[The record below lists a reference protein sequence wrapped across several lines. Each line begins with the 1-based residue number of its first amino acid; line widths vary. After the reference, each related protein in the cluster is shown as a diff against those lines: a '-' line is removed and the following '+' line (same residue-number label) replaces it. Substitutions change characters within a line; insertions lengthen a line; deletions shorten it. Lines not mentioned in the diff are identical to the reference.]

1 MLDRFGRNIEY
12 LRISV
17 TDRCNLRCIYC
28 MPEEGISPISHKQ
41 VLRYEEI
48 VKLVK
53 IATELGIN
61 KIRITGGEPLVRK
74 ELVSF
79 IALLREI
86 DEIEDISLTT
96 NGIFLE
102 RYLNNLISAGLNRIN
117 ISLDSLNPKIY
128 KKITRRDN
136 LDDVIRGLK
145 KAIKSSI
152 RPIKINVVLMKNL
165 NDNLKDFAKLSIK
178 EPVHIRFIEYM
189 PVMGIEKIRGLT
201 EEEMLDEL
209 NKYGELEKTKNPF
222 GHGPAIYYKYKNA
235 KGTIGLICSNSHNF
249 CDKCNRLRLTS
260 DGKLKPCLFGKEEVD
275 VRSLLRTNASNNA
288 LKEAFKNAIYL
299 KPKGRSKNKRIHHM
313 YQIGG

>member
-28 MPEEGISPISHKQ
+28 MPEKGISSISHEE

-48 VKLVK
+48 IKLVK

-74 ELVSF
+74 DLVSF

-86 DEIEDISLTT
+86 DEIKDISLTT

-102 RYLNNLISAGLNRIN
+102 RYLDNLISAGLNRIN

-128 KKITRRDN
+128 KKITRRGN
-136 LDDVIRGLK
+136 LDDVMKGLK

-152 RPIKINVVLMKNL
+152 RPIKINVVVMKNL
-165 NDNLKDFAKLSIK
+165 NDNLKDLAKLSMK
-178 EPVHIRFIEYM
+178 ETVHVRFIEYM
-189 PVMGIEKIRGLT
+189 PIMGIEKIRGLT
-201 EEEMLDEL
+201 EEEMLNEL
-209 NKYGELEKTKNPF
+209 SKYGELIKTKNPF
-222 GHGPAIYYKYKNA
+222 GYGPATYYKYKNA

-260 DGKLKPCLFGKEEVD
+260 DGRLKPCLFGEEEVD
-275 VRSLLRTNASNNA
+275 IKTMLRNNASDNI
-288 LKEAFKNAIYL
+288 LKEAFKKAIYI
-299 KPKGRSKNKRIHHM
+299 KPQKRKINQKIHYM
-313 YQIGG
+313 YHIGG

>member
-28 MPEEGISPISHKQ
+28 MPEKGISSISHEE

-48 VKLVK
+48 IKLVK

-74 ELVSF
+74 DLVSF

-86 DEIEDISLTT
+86 DEIKDISLTT

-102 RYLNNLISAGLNRIN
+102 RYLDNLISAGLNRIN

-128 KKITRRDN
+128 KKITRRGN
-136 LDDVIRGLK
+136 LNDVMKGLK

-152 RPIKINVVLMKNL
+152 RPIKINVVVMKNL
-165 NDNLKDFAKLSIK
+165 NDNLKDLAKLSMK
-178 EPVHIRFIEYM
+178 EPIHVRFIEYM
-189 PVMGIEKIRGLT
+189 PIMGIEKIRGLT
-201 EEEMLDEL
+201 EEEMLNEL
-209 NKYGELEKTKNPF
+209 SKYGELIKTKNPF
-222 GHGPAIYYKYKNA
+222 GYGPATYYKYKNA

-260 DGKLKPCLFGKEEVD
+260 DGRLKPCLFGEEEVD
-275 VRSLLRTNASNNA
+275 IKTMLRNNA
-288 LKEAFKNAIYL
+288 NDNILKEAFKKAIYI
-299 KPKGRSKNKRIHHM
+299 KPKKRKINQKIHYM
-313 YQIGG
+313 YHIGG

>member
-1 MLDRFGRNIEY
+1 
-12 LRISV
+12 
-17 TDRCNLRCIYC
+17 
-28 MPEEGISPISHKQ
+28 MPEEGVSPISHEQ

-74 ELVSF
+74 DLVSF

-102 RYLNNLISAGLNRIN
+102 RYLDNLISAGLNRIN
-117 ISLDSLNPKIY
+117 ISLDS
-128 KKITRRDN
+128 KITRRGN

-152 RPIKINVVLMKNL
+152 RPIKINVVLIKNL

-189 PVMGIEKIRGLT
+189 PVMGIERIRGLT
-201 EEEMLDEL
+201 EEEMLNEL
-209 NKYGELEKTKNPF
+209 NKYGELEETKKPF
-222 GHGPAIYYKYKNA
+222 GYGPAIYYKYKNA

-249 CDKCNRLRLTS
+249 CYKCNRLRLTS
-260 DGKLKPCLFGKEEVD
+260 DGKLKPCLFGEEEVD

-299 KPKGRSKNKRIHHM
+299 KPRDRSRNKRILHM

>member
-222 GHGPAIYYKYKNA
+222 CY
-235 KGTIGLICSNSHNF
+235 
-249 CDKCNRLRLTS
+249 KCNRLRLTS